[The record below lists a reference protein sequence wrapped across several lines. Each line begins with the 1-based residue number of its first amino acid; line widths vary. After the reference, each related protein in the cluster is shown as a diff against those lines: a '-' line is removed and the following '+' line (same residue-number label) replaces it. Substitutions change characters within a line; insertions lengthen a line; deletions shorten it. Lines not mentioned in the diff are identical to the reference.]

1 MVPGGP
7 AVVVML
13 VMVACVILTAAT
25 QVPRNAASNSGSN
38 DPTLRSPGN
47 VPVTDPLPNRPIG
60 DCKSLRISP
69 GLMVVRTSS
78 RPVPAFGRKRNA
90 PVFVGATL
98 NVVSAL

>member
-69 GLMVVRTSS
+69 GLMVVRTSY
-78 RPVPAFGRKRNA
+78 RPVHAFWRKRHDS
-90 PVFVGATL
+90 VFIVAAVTGVCA
-98 NVVSAL
+98 